1 MRREACIGLAILGL
15 LGGAGEAAAQGSASS
30 GQSVPDSNMA
40 RPSGNTGGADN
51 GIGQQGRLT
60 GNNGSHSSTAT
71 GAAAAAQ
78 IPVNPK
84 PANPSHNDPQ
94 VEKDPSQGGSQQH

>member
-1 MRREACIGLAILGL
+1 MENRFCIGLAIIIL
-15 LGGAGEAAAQGSASS
+15 LGEPGAALA
-30 GQSVPDSNMA
+30 QSVPDSNMA

-60 GNNGSHSSTAT
+60 GDAGSHSSTVK

-78 IPVNPK
+78 IPINPK
-84 PANPSHNDPQ
+84 PANASHDDPQ
-94 VEKDPSQGGSQQH
+94 VEKDPSQGGTQQH